1 MNLKLSRRNFIKA
14 NTIAGTSLAISPVPF
29 FTNGLPSKKIT
40 VAIMGIRSR
49 GNALAK
55 VFAAQENCEVTWLCE
70 VDERYFEK
78 TLNEIA
84 PFQNKKPKLEKDIR
98 KVLQDSSL
106 DALVIAAPDHWH
118 APAAIMACQAGKHVY
133 VEKPCSHNPK
143 EGELLVKAA
152 RKYNRVVQMGN
163 QRRSWPNVQ
172 ACMKDLHAGII
183 GNVYYANAWYSN
195 TRKSIGFGKRTAVPD
210 YLDFD
215 LWQGPAPRRPF
226 QDNIHPYE
234 WHWFWH
240 WGTGEALNNGTH
252 FLDLMRW
259 GLQVEY
265 PKRVVS
271 TGGRFHYNDDWETP
285 DTQTINIEF
294 ESNKSCSW
302 ESRSCNSLPVHGST
316 AGVVFHGEG
325 GSVILGSGN
334 AYTIY
339 DNERQPK
346 VIKEVKENNTD
357 KSQPNQRNMVG
368 PGAWFDAPHAHNF
381 LQAIREGEKLKSEIE
396 GGHKSTLLCQL
407 GNIAYRTGRAL
418 NIDQR
423 NGHITGDVEA
433 MKLWSREYEPGW
445 EIVI

>member
-1 MNLKLSRRNFIKA
+1 MKTSLSRRKFIQY
-14 NTIAGTSLAISPVPF
+14 NSIAGASLMASPF
-29 FTNGLPSKKIT
+29 SIFSEGWPSKKIT

-55 VFAAQENCEVTWLCE
+55 VFAAQEDCEVAYLCE

-78 TLNEIA
+78 TLKEIA
-84 PFQNKKPKLEKDIR
+84 PFQKKKPQLEKDIR
-98 KVLQDSSL
+98 KVLEDPSL
-106 DALVIAAPDHWH
+106 DAIVIAAPDHWH

-133 VEKPCSHNPK
+133 VEKPCGHNPR
-143 EGELLVKAA
+143 EGELLVEAS

-172 ACMKDLHAGII
+172 ACMKDLHSGII

-195 TRKSIGFGKRTAVPD
+195 TRQSIGYGKQVNPPAE
-210 YLDFD
+210 LDFD
-215 LWQGPAPRRPF
+215 LWQGPAPRRPY
-226 QDNIHPYE
+226 QDNLHPYN

-259 GLQVEY
+259 GLQVDY

-271 TGGRFHYNDDWETP
+271 SGGRFHFKDDWQTP

-294 ESNKSCSW
+294 EENKSFSW
-302 ESRSCNSLPVHGST
+302 ESRSCNSMPIHGFT
-316 AGVVFHGEG
+316 AGVIFHGDG
-325 GSVILGSGN
+325 GSILLGSGN
-334 AYTIY
+334 SYTVY
-339 DNERQPK
+339 DNDRNPK
-346 VIKEVKENNTD
+346 VIKEVSEEKKSNSSTNT
-357 KSQPNQRNMVG
+357 VG
-368 PGAWFDAPHAHNF
+368 PGAWYDAPHALNF
-381 LQAIREGEKLKSEIE
+381 LQAIRNGEKLRSEIE

-423 NGHITGDVEA
+423 NGQIVGDREA
-433 MKLWSREYEPGW
+433 MKLWSRAYEPGW
-445 EIVI
+445 EIKI